1 MVYDALVLFLRPE
14 TNQPPRMS
22 HESLNFS
29 LLNRYEYG
37 CTMIVYRLFLDPAFL
52 PFNSIAIACLL
63 NATRYDI
70 HAWPPCSMLNATNT
84 TESRLW
90 QIQLRK
96 ENRNGGTKQKREGEK
111 QYFPASC
118 FEVQSAASENQPWTI
133 AHSKVP

>member
-1 MVYDALVLFLRPE
+1 
-14 TNQPPRMS
+14 
-22 HESLNFS
+22 
-29 LLNRYEYG
+29 
-37 CTMIVYRLFLDPAFL
+37 
-52 PFNSIAIACLL
+52 
-63 NATRYDI
+63 
-70 HAWPPCSMLNATNT
+70 MLNATNT